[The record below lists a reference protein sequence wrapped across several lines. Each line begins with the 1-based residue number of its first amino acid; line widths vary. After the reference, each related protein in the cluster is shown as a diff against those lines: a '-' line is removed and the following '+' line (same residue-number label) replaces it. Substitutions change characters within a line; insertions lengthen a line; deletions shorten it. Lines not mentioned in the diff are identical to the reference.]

1 MKTTTTTTAMK
12 AITTRFFRILLQHTG
27 LIPGMEL
34 NHCNVYRLVL
44 LFFCLIPGTITL
56 MAQSREDIIAVIK
69 AVSEVPELDPLFQV
83 ELSEGRTM
91 VLLKNDRL
99 SAGSNEVERNYFN
112 MTNDDLW
119 GFRKP
124 VKIMT
129 QQEAGHEGVR
139 RDQLITLGLSFS
151 GDQCNARFAAT
162 VDEGSRYFEGW
173 VSLSRSGFD
182 WIVTGSNVRT
192 R

>member
-1 MKTTTTTTAMK
+1 M
-12 AITTRFFRILLQHTG
+12 LLNPCH
-27 LIPGMEL
+27 
-34 NHCNVYRLVL
+34 VYRLIL
-44 LFFCLIPGTITL
+44 LLFCLIPGSISL
-56 MAQSREDIIAVIK
+56 VAQTREDIIAVIK
-69 AVSEVPELDPLFQV
+69 AVIEVPELDPLFQV
-83 ELSEGRTM
+83 ELSEGQAM
-91 VLLKNDRL
+91 VLVKNDRL
-99 SAGSNEVERNYFN
+99 SAGSNEVERHYFSI
-112 MTNDDLW
+112 TNDDLW

-139 RDQLITLGLSFS
+139 RDQLVTLGLSFS

-182 WIVTGSNVRT
+182 WIVTGRNVRV